1 MGGRALAK
9 YVFRVPRISGAEN
22 QQLPHVQDWRRLT
35 ANFGAFM
42 QRELARRFGLVVQVY
57 GEEDGIELD
66 EGCAGMGKDWFN
78 FRFRVFASC
87 AIYLDMINVP
97 YEYRGK
103 GIGEYLVEELKD
115 FAGNNGLAYIFLGS
129 YDPANPFW
137 ENNGFEKI
145 MNYPDFVLGIDGQA
159 K

>member
-1 MGGRALAK
+1 MGGGVLAK
-9 YVFRVPRISGAEN
+9 YVFRVPN
-22 QQLPHVQDWRRLT
+22 TTDKPVQQPIRDWRRLT
-35 ANFGAFM
+35 AEFGAYL
-42 QRELARRFGLVVQVY
+42 QKELAAKFGLLVQVY
-57 GEEDGIELD
+57 GEEDGVELD

-78 FRFRVFASC
+78 FRFRVFANC

-103 GIGEYLVEELKD
+103 GTGEYMVAELKK
-115 FAGNNGLAYIFLGS
+115 FAAQNELAYIFLGS

-137 ENNGFEKI
+137 ENNGFVKI
-145 MNYPDFVLGIDGQA
+145 TDYPDFVVGIDGQA

>member
-1 MGGRALAK
+1 MAK
-9 YVFRVPRISGAEN
+9 YVFQVPRDSGAE
-22 QQLPHVQDWRRLT
+22 QTSMQPFIRDWSKM
-35 ANFGAFM
+35 AAGFGAFL
-42 QRELARRFGLVVQVY
+42 QKELAAKFGLVVQVY
-57 GEEDGIELD
+57 GEEDGVELD

-78 FRFRVFASC
+78 FRFRIFANC

-103 GIGEYLVEELKD
+103 GIGEYLVDELKK
-115 FAGNNGLAYIFLGS
+115 FACGNGLAYIFLGS

-137 ENNGFEKI
+137 ENNGFKRI
-145 MNYPDFVLGIDGQA
+145 TDYPDFVLGIDGQA